1 VTRLHETITVTRPID
16 ESFAYV
22 ADFAT
27 TAEWDPGIAQARR
40 VDDGPIGLGSR
51 FAVVAVF
58 NGRRLDLIYEIV
70 AYEPPERIVL
80 RGEGKGFRGVD
91 EITLT
96 TEGNAQTRIDYVADI
111 ELTGIAKLA
120 VPFMKGRFDTM
131 AKKAVT
137 GLKAALE
144 AE

>member
-111 ELTGIAKLA
+111 GLTGIAKLA
-120 VPFMKGRFDTM
+120 EPFMKGRFDTM